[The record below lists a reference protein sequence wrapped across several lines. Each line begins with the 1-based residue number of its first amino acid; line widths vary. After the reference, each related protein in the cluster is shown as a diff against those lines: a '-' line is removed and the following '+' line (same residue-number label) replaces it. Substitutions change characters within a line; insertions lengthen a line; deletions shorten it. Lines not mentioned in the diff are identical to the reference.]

1 MPDVYLSRFRLHL
14 VVRRHRLVFLFYYD
28 FIVVR
33 SFFYDH
39 LLVISEFMLNFAVEK
54 KLKL

>member
-33 SFFYDH
+33 SFFMIIY
-39 LLVISEFMLNFAVEK
+39 LLFRNLCLTLQWKNN
-54 KLKL
+54 